1 MSAFVSWTSKHPP
14 EKVYLVQWD
23 HIEALHG
30 KRRDVRRMHV
40 WCDAES
46 LKGEIEHLERREME
60 YSVTEY
66 SKNTIPIPAS
76 DSEQVNAA
84 S

>member
-23 HIEALHG
+23 HIEAERDG
-30 KRRDVRRMHV
+30 KKDIRRLHV

-46 LKGEIEHLERREME
+46 LQGELGHLERRKMK

-66 SKNTIPIPAS
+66 SKNNEQSAS
-76 DSEQVNAA
+76 AINEA
-84 S
+84 SNGGE